1 MAPAMSLGVSGVATP
16 PIVAGRPT
24 RPLPLS
30 QLLNLSVY
38 WLGLTA
44 IWAGLDATILPER
57 LEELVGAGSLGV
69 ALATVTFAGLLMP
82 VVVQP
87 TLGAISDHTVSRWG
101 RRKPYIAVGAV
112 LDVVF
117 LYALATSQ
125 TFLALVAFYV
135 LLQFS
140 SNLAQGPFQGY
151 MPDLVPREQVGRA
164 SGLMGLMIVL
174 GQVSGTLIGSL
185 GLALYPEG
193 TPAIERMF
201 WPTVGLGLIELAT
214 AAVLLARVDD
224 GPPGPGRAGRS
235 WFAVGRAAWGMDILA
250 QRSFIWLVASRLC
263 FLAGTG
269 AIVRFALPYLKRTME
284 LSDGD
289 AALFINVALI
299 AVVVPTALT
308 VIPAARLSDRYGR
321 KALIYTACAMGA
333 AGLLVVA
340 LAPTIWVAV
349 VALAFVGVGAGA
361 FLAVDWALMTDIIPK
376 ATTGRYMGISNVGTA
391 VAGPLAAVLSGV
403 TLDTVNR
410 VDPAAGPRAAYLIGV
425 GFFVLSAI
433 LLRPV
438 DPTRRED

>member
-1 MAPAMSLGVSGVATP
+1 MARAMSLGVSGVAAP

-69 ALATVTFAGLLMP
+69 GLATVTFAGLLVP

-117 LYALATSQ
+117 LYAIATSQ

-151 MPDLVPREQVGRA
+151 MPDLVPRDQVGRA

-235 WFAVGRAAWGMDILA
+235 WLAVGRAAWGMDVLA
-250 QRSFIWLVASRLC
+250 ERSFIWLVASRLC
-263 FLAGTG
+263 FLAATG
-269 AIVRFALPYLKRTME
+269 AIVRFALPYLKRTMA

-340 LAPTIWVAV
+340 LAPNIWVAV
-349 VALAFVGVGAGA
+349 IALAFVGVGAGA

-425 GFFVLSAI
+425 GFFVVSAV
-433 LLRPV
+433 LLQPV